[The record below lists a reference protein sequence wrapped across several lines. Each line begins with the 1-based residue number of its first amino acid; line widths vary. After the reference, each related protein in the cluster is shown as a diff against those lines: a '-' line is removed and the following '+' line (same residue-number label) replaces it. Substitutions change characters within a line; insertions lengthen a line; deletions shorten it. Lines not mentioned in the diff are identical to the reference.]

1 MCVFVCMD
9 VCKYV
14 CTDYLL
20 AEWGGISASGYGLC
34 FVQLRMEMKMLAFF
48 LGVRKER
55 ERETNRTIKIFNKYG
70 ERETIA

>member
-1 MCVFVCMD
+1 MGWNI
-9 VCKYV
+9 CKWLWIMFCSIENGNENV
-14 CTDYLL
+14 
-20 AEWGGISASGYGLC
+20 G
-34 FVQLRMEMKMLAFF
+34 VFF